1 MDQDNKFIAAFK
13 LHPIES
19 ANSLAD
25 NSLSSAIRESED
37 LIQDKIRPLGGRVI
51 GSHEGYELFELDVED
66 SEVIKEIMDILQDR
80 LSPTCGIGEDPEQ
93 AIKSCKFA
101 EKFGHDI
108 KVFDSS
114 VDDFDDK
121 AESRDSDKLNDLDTL
136 SHIRNSITKSEPQ
149 EEPKFLSDED
159 KQKILDTIQQ
169 VQQNKEMFEQLQ
181 QASPEVYM
189 GIVAV
194 IKNLTEMVKQDKV
207 KSEEH
212 LDKKLESII
221 SALQKEKEKKIKSQ
235 HKEFVKVI
243 GKENEKIEAEKR
255 ESAKQRGKELRK
267 EKAKNWSKYSKY
279 AEQAG
284 HNNPEFFHQLAKEF
298 KRK

>member
-1 MDQDNKFIAAFK
+1 MDQDNNKFIVAFK
-13 LHPIES
+13 LHPVDS
-19 ANSLAD
+19 ANHLAD
-25 NSLSSAIRESED
+25 ESLSSTLRESKE
-37 LIQDKIRPLGGRVI
+37 LIQEKIRPLGGKEI
-51 GSHEGYELFELDVED
+51 GSHEGYDLFELDVED
-66 SEVIKEIMDILQDR
+66 SEIIREIIDILQDK
-80 LSPTCGIGEDPEQ
+80 LSPTCGIGEDPDQ
-93 AIKSCKFA
+93 AVKSCKFA

-114 VDDFDDK
+114 VDDFDEKPEDI
-121 AESRDSDKLNDLDTL
+121 N
-136 SHIRNSITKSEPQ
+136 KSEGSEK

-159 KQKILDTIQQ
+159 KQKIAETIQQ
-169 VQQNKEMFEQLQ
+169 VQQNKEMFEQLK

-194 IKNLTEMVKQDKV
+194 IKNLAEMIKHDKV
-207 KSEEH
+207 KYEDH

-221 SALQKEKEKKIKSQ
+221 STLQKEKEKKIKSQ
-235 HKEFVKVI
+235 SKEFIKQI
-243 GKENEKIEAEKR
+243 GKEDYKIEADKR
-255 ESAKQRGKELRK
+255 ESYRQSVKEAKK

-284 HNNPEFFHQLAKEF
+284 HSNPEFFHQLSKEF